1 MYMSHRE
8 SSSSH
13 YESYKPGFYQGE
25 GQIFLVTILPL
36 AQSRSSKINNIAAAD
51 RASGLQFPQ
60 AMRRSGYLGVGPDV
74 FGFLPGYGSEEG
86 YRDGGGFFIVDLIL
100 EVFITSKSGG
110 IGIGFAV

>member
-60 AMRRSGYLGVGPDV
+60 AMRRSGGK
-74 FGFLPGYGSEEG
+74 LPFRTKSRASERQSMARSRGSG
-86 YRDGGGFFIVDLIL
+86 DLIL
-100 EVFITSKSGG
+100 LRRLSGG
-110 IGIGFAV
+110 DCLERRYGLNQRP